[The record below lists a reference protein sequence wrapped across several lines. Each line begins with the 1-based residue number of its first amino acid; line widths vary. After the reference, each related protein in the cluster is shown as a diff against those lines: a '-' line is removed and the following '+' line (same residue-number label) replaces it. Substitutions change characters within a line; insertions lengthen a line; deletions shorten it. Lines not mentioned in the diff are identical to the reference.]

1 VVSRRQEV
9 SILQYMM
16 YGRMINTVVDTYI
29 PSAFFFNL
37 VKYLVTARHLAPVV
51 VVAVSNV
58 VRRTC

>member
-1 VVSRRQEV
+1 
-9 SILQYMM
+9 M